1 MKRIRRLLPLL
12 SLSAA
17 LLPLAACGGIS
28 ENGGTERVTAGVTLP
43 SGTAAETAAVPPE
56 TATVP
61 VIDGVHPSAAE
72 TEAPAADEVPA
83 PAPDTTAAS
92 PDTTAAPATSPATAP
107 ETTEETTAKAPAMR
121 HTGDM
126 VFTYDANNKYMKAV
140 IDKYGVDPQNLA
152 CTYTVP
158 DNDGNLV
165 FEFDGTTKDGKR
177 VRTMDTLVAVYT
189 VDKELNCKRASRDES
204 KNEYPKNE
212 MEVMFFSVK
221 YILKKYD
228 AELSQ

>member
-17 LLPLAACGGIS
+17 LLLLAACGGIP

-43 SGTAAETAAVPPE
+43 SGTAAETG
-56 TATVP
+56 TVP
-61 VIDGVHPSAAE
+61 AQSAPAVTIDGVQPAPVE
-72 TEAPAADEVPA
+72 TEAPTAVTVPEPA
-83 PAPDTTAAS
+83 TTAEAPDTTAA
-92 PDTTAAPATSPATAP
+92 PVTSPATAP
-107 ETTEETTAKAPAMR
+107 KTTEETTAKAPAMR
-121 HTGDM
+121 RTGDM

-165 FEFDGTTKDGKR
+165 FEFDGTTQNGKR